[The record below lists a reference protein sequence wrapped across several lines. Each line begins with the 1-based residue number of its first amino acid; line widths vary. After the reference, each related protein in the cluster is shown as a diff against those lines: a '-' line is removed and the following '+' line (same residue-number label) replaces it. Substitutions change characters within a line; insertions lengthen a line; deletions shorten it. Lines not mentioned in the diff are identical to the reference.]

1 MPPGTT
7 NSSDLSAVGTPN
19 RPYHREKDIAH
30 AQGPGARRAMR
41 KQAPNVLWMTQGTA
55 EGTTKLNA
63 FDNALVAARIGQ
75 FNLVKV
81 TSVAP
86 ELATLSAEPLTIEPG
101 SVVPAVLSAVQSSQP
116 GELITASIAIG
127 FGKDSYGMI
136 MEHAGPGH
144 PEEMEPIVRRMV
156 EESFARRGLALD
168 NVVVRSST
176 HRVERIGAAVAA
188 VVLWWR

>member
-1 MPPGTT
+1 
-7 NSSDLSAVGTPN
+7 
-19 RPYHREKDIAH
+19 
-30 AQGPGARRAMR
+30 MR
-41 KQAPNVLWMTQGTA
+41 KQAPNVLWITQGTA
-55 EGTTKLNA
+55 EGDTKLNA

-86 ELATLSAEPLTIEPG
+86 ERASLCSEPLMIEAG
-101 SVVPAVLSAVQSSQP
+101 SVVPAVLSTAQSSQP
-116 GELITASIAIG
+116 GEVITASIAIG
-127 FGKDSYGMI
+127 FGKDSHGMI

-156 EESFARRGLALD
+156 DESFARRGLTLEK
-168 NVVVRSST
+168 VVVRSST
-176 HRVERIGAAVAA
+176 HRVERIGAAVSA